1 MKKGIAISFV
11 GIFAFSLIFAFDF
24 GLIIDNNTI
33 FSKEVG
39 EQRFVQ
45 SDTASLWANQ
55 KAKDYE
61 LAGSLSYNFNY
72 MNAKD
77 YEQIDMGTF
86 DLDYL
91 YYIGY
96 FTFEDSI
103 LDSVDLQ
110 IGRFFA
116 NDLTSFIFNSKLDG
130 LKAEF
135 GIDNISIGLQA
146 FYTGLLL
153 IKTSPFTLTDL
164 DFDILTEGE
173 KVFGSKRLIYSAY
186 SIIEDL
192 AYRQSLSLEI
202 IGQNDLN
209 DRNVDFLDL
218 YYANLGLNGPLVP
231 ALRYNL
237 NAIYALATI
246 PNAINQYLF
255 INGDVQLA
263 LPNVKGRLAL
273 EGTFS
278 LPFQENTEAFV
289 PLVDNPLSF
298 VYPSIGIHNAQSITV
313 SGNFN
318 LMTALS
324 LTAKIS
330 AYLKQT
336 AHEVAIPYINPGKD
350 TLFLGSEAGLTLNF
364 VPTSDFSLSVDAG
377 VLILDKAILEENL
390 NATSFKLSIAASLF
404 I

>member
-1 MKKGIAISFV
+1 MKKIIAISFV

-164 DFDILTEGE
+164 DFDILTEE
-173 KVFGSKRLIYSAY
+173 KNVFGSKRIIYSVY
-186 SIIEDL
+186 SIIEDF
-192 AYRQSLSLEI
+192 AFRQTFSFEF
-202 IGQNDLN
+202 IGQNDFN
-209 DRNVDFLDL
+209 DRNVEYVDL
-218 YYANLGLNGPLVP
+218 YYGNLGLNGPLVP

-246 PNAINQYLF
+246 PNAIDQYVF
-255 INGDVQLA
+255 INGDLQLA
-263 LPNVKGRLAL
+263 LPSIKGRLAL
-273 EGTFS
+273 GGTFS
-278 LPFQENTEAFV
+278 LPLQENTEAFV
-289 PLVDNPLSF
+289 PLVKNSLSF
-298 VYPSIGIHNAQSITV
+298 VFPSIGIHNSQSVSV

-324 LTAKIS
+324 LTAKMS

-336 AHEVAIPYINPGKD
+336 THEVAIPYIDSEKD
-350 TLFLGSEAGLTLNF
+350 ALFLGSELGLSLDF
-364 VPTSDFSLSVDAG
+364 VPTSDFSISVDAG
-377 VLILDKAILEENL
+377 VLILNKAILEENL
-390 NATSFKLSIAASLF
+390 NPTPFKLSIAASLF

>member
-1 MKKGIAISFV
+1 MKKIIAISFI
-11 GIFAFSLIFAFDF
+11 GIFAFSLIFALDF
-24 GLIIDNNTI
+24 GLNIDNNTV
-33 FSKEVG
+33 FTKEIDD
-39 EQRFVQ
+39 QRFMQ
-45 SDTASLWANQ
+45 SNTASLWANQ
-55 KAKDYE
+55 KTKDYE

-72 MNAKD
+72 MNAQD
-77 YEQIDMGTF
+77 FEQIDKGTF

-96 FTFEDSI
+96 FVFEDST
-103 LDSVDLQ
+103 LDSIDLQ

-130 LKAEF
+130 VKAEF
-135 GIDNISIGLQA
+135 GIDNISFGLQA

-153 IKTSPFTLTDL
+153 MKTSPFTLTDL
-164 DFDILTEGE
+164 DRDTDE
-173 KVFGSKRLIYSAY
+173 KNLFGSKRLIYSAY

-209 DRNVDFLDL
+209 DRNVEFLDL
-218 YYANLGLNGPLVP
+218 YYANLGLNGPLIP

-237 NAIYALATI
+237 NAIYALAKN
-246 PNAINQYLF
+246 PNVIDQYLF

-263 LPNVKGRLAL
+263 LPSIKGRLAL
-273 EGTFS
+273 GGTFS
-278 LPFQENTEAFV
+278 LPLQENTDAFV
-289 PLVDNPLSF
+289 PLVPNSLSF

-324 LTAKIS
+324 LTAKMS

-336 AHEVAIPYINPGKD
+336 THEVAIPYIDSEKD
-350 TLFLGSEAGLTLNF
+350 ALFLGSELGLSLDF
-364 VPTSDFSLSVDAG
+364 VPTSDFSISVDAG
-377 VLILDKAILEENL
+377 VLILNKAILEENL
-390 NATSFKLSIAASLF
+390 NPTPFKLSIAASLF